1 VRAASRLAKLEGSLT
16 PTQLVLRWLSE
27 AHAFDDPEAYT
38 RWLFDQSPRQ
48 FPLDRLARQAT
59 EGARAAL
66 RGRSA
71 EQEAAVRR
79 ALRATVFRF
88 ELALRLTVEAEE
100 TLERETFIHVALTL
114 LLGIVAFAAGPPGG
128 AAEPLVDLDLCRRLL
143 GQRRTELRAMARA
156 RATVEE
162 RYLDGQAALFPAT
175 RRRWEE
181 RVGEYEALAALAER
195 LAELDGM
202 PAASGEDGAPATDA
216 EALDQRVAT
225 LVADLVE
232 PARLTA
238 LQKLGEGEQAAA
250 VAARWLRPKV
260 GHPPLQDGPSG
271 WWEGAGMMG
280 TGGPASSRLP
290 DR

>member
-1 VRAASRLAKLEGSLT
+1 MRAASRLAKLEGSLT
-16 PTQLVLRWLSE
+16 PTQLVLRWLAE
-27 AHAFDDPEAYT
+27 AHAFDDLATYVH
-38 RWLFDQSPRQ
+38 WFLDQPPSE
-48 FPLDRLARQAT
+48 FPLNRLARQAA
-59 EGARAAL
+59 EGARV

-79 ALRATVFRF
+79 ALRATVFHF
-88 ELALRLTVEAEE
+88 ELALRLTAEAEE
-100 TLERETFIHVALTL
+100 TLERETFIYAALAL
-114 LLGIVAFAAGPPGG
+114 LLGIVAFGAGPPGG
-128 AAEPLVDLDLCRRLL
+128 TAEPLVDLDLCRRLL

-162 RYLDGQAALFPAT
+162 RYLDGQAALFPAA
-175 RRRWEE
+175 RRRWAE

-225 LVADLVE
+225 LVEDLVE

-250 VAARWLRPKV
+250 VAARWLRPKL